1 MKSIDEMNLI
11 EIFLIIFTKKYELR
25 YSSFDNIDL
34 KDLFK
39 KVYEFYCI
47 DNKQIPYNEDFL
59 YNWLKEKYSY
69 KLLTQLLDLLLDE
82 ILEKDKF
89 MFYNLP
95 WTINIMYDFLNN
107 CSTKIDNTITY
118 QYISKKETDTLVSEI
133 LKIIDPSLEWLKIY
147 EECKKNNIIIYI
159 NEYDDEQLKKFSNN
173 IGFDKFPRENKFINL
188 GPGKNYIILDY
199 KNNLDDTI
207 STIHEFIHYIIQIK
221 SIKIPILL
229 NEFFP
234 IFYEMHALYF
244 LKQQGYALNE
254 LISLFQNERID
265 DLCIIEFDLIP
276 LFKYLKIF
284 VENKFV
290 TFEDDFNY
298 YIDLLEK
305 IKLQDSREFKK
316 YKNLKPE
323 DLVYKKCEKYIIS
336 LLNNDFFESYPYV
349 MGAYLSFEAMSNFDK
364 KTLVKIKKFLD
375 SNNIDPYDIF
385 KFIGCDVEKLKIKR
399 VGEEEKILQKE
410 KRH

>member
-1 MKSIDEMNLI
+1 M
-11 EIFLIIFTKKYELR
+11 
-25 YSSFDNIDL
+25 
-34 KDLFK
+34 
-39 KVYEFYCI
+39 
-47 DNKQIPYNEDFL
+47 YN
-59 YNWLKEKYSY
+59 
-69 KLLTQLLDLLLDE
+69 
-82 ILEKDKF
+82 
-89 MFYNLP
+89 
-95 WTINIMYDFLNN
+95 
-107 CSTKIDNTITY
+107 
-118 QYISKKETDTLVSEI
+118 
-133 LKIIDPSLEWLKIY
+133 
-147 EECKKNNIIIYI
+147 
-159 NEYDDEQLKKFSNN
+159 
-173 IGFDKFPRENKFINL
+173 R
-188 GPGKNYIILDY
+188 
-199 KNNLDDTI
+199 
-207 STIHEFIHYIIQIK
+207 
-221 SIKIPILL
+221 
-229 NEFFP
+229 
-234 IFYEMHALYF
+234 
-244 LKQQGYALNE
+244 
-254 LISLFQNERID
+254 
-265 DLCIIEFDLIP
+265 FDLIP

-336 LLNNDFFESYPYV
+336 FLNNDFFESYPYV

-385 KFIGCDVEKLKIKR
+385 KFVGCDVEKLEIKR